1 MSRSEL
7 KDLFSLHTDMPSH
20 LHFKLMEEQRKLA
33 EMEAEAS
40 DDDDDENDNNKP
52 GAAAAAAAGAFGEV
66 EEKKGSSGKGKEKMV
81 VVVEEEKA
89 ARPDGVSD
97 VWKEQEGW
105 PKETGDMH
113 LWGHHLGTE
122 KVRRVRC
129 DATQMRAARVCVC
142 LPSPHLLTH
151 LRPLS
156 LSLSLSLSL

>member
-40 DDDDDENDNNKP
+40 DDDDDDENDNNKP
-52 GAAAAAAAGAFGEV
+52 GAAAATAARAFGEV
-66 EEKKGSSGKGKEKMV
+66 EEKKGSGGKGKEKMA
-81 VVVEEEKA
+81 VVVEEKA
-89 ARPDGVSD
+89 PRPDGVSD